1 MKKQLVLVTG
11 LAVLAAPAFASKARL
26 QALGESVNGSQY
38 ISDNRNVFLN
48 PAHVNNHKDL
58 VTFETG
64 ASSQVTDGE
73 VNSRAEG
80 GYFTSHG
87 NMVYGVQLGAQSDT
101 AHALRVAGL
110 NSTTTDVA
118 EKNTVDLFVG
128 GDAGVKWGA
137 SFLYGSTEDKRTT
150 ATAATAT
157 EAKKNE
163 SMRARLGASQG
174 NWDAFATIALA
185 NKVELVN
192 GNKFEGSLGYQLGG
206 SYMLNS
212 YTLFA
217 NYSSFT
223 GDGTISGDKK
233 ELSLGQMEVGAGRA
247 TKLNDKTQLFT
258 KVSYRSITTENK
270 RLTAAGNGDNFA
282 VKKNEST
289 AIPVVIGLEHDATS
303 WLTLRG
309 SVGQNVLINEVKGA
323 EKNSDTST
331 TIVNLGSTLKFGD
344 LSVDGMIGNQS
355 TDTVLTPS
363 DDSQTTVGGRRGVI
377 DMRNLMSRVS
387 MTYRF

>member
-26 QALGESVNGSQY
+26 QALGESANGSQY
-38 ISDNRNVFLN
+38 INDNRNIFLN
-48 PAHVNNHKDL
+48 AAHVNNHKDL

-73 VNSRAEG
+73 TSSRAEG

-87 NMVYGVQLGAQSDT
+87 NMVYGVQLGQQSDT

-110 NSTTTDVA
+110 NNTTTDVA

-137 SFLYGSTEDKRTT
+137 SLLYGSSEDKRTT
-150 ATAATAT
+150 ATAAAAT
-157 EAKKNE
+157 DAKENE
-163 SMRARLGASQG
+163 SMRLRLGASQG
-174 NWDAFATIALA
+174 NWDAFANISIA
-185 NKVELVN
+185 NEVKLVN
-192 GNKFEGSLGYQLGG
+192 GDKFEGNLGYQLGG

-217 NYSSFT
+217 NYSSNSA
-223 GDGTISGDKK
+223 DGTVSGVKK
-233 ELSLGQMEVGAGRA
+233 EVSLEQMEVGVGRA
-247 TKLNDKTQLFT
+247 TKLNDKTSLFT
-258 KVSYRSITTENK
+258 KVSYRAITAEND
-270 RLTAAGNGDNFA
+270 RVAAAGNGNNLA

-309 SVGQNVLINEVKGA
+309 SVGQNVFINEVKGA

-331 TIVNLGSTLKFGD
+331 TVVNLGSTLKFGD
-344 LSVDGMIGNQS
+344 LSVDGVIGNQS
-355 TDTVLTPS
+355 TEESFDTAGASTG
-363 DDSQTTVGGRRGVI
+363 TAGGRRGVI

>member
-26 QALGESVNGSQY
+26 QALGESTTGSQY
-38 ISDNRNVFLN
+38 INDNRNIFLN
-48 PAHVNNHKDL
+48 AAHVNNHKDL

-64 ASSQVTDGE
+64 ASSQVTDGAATP
-73 VNSRAEG
+73 RAEG
-80 GYFTSHG
+80 GYFFSNG
-87 NMVYGVQLGAQSDT
+87 NMVYGVQLGQQSDT

-137 SFLYGSTEDKRTT
+137 SLLYASSEDKRTT
-150 ATAATAT
+150 ATAAAAT
-157 EAKKNE
+157 DAKENN

-174 NWDAFATIALA
+174 NWDAFANISLT
-185 NKVELVN
+185 NEVKLVN
-192 GNKFEGSLGYQLGG
+192 GDKFEGNLGYQLGG

-212 YTLFA
+212 YSLIA

-223 GDGTISGDKK
+223 ADGTVSGDKK
-233 ELSLGQMEVGAGRA
+233 EVSLEQMEVGVGRA

-258 KVSYRSITTENK
+258 KITYRSTTAENK
-270 RLTAAGNGDNFA
+270 RVTAAGNGNNLS

-289 AIPVVIGLEHDATS
+289 AIPVVIGLEHDAAS

-309 SVGQNVLINEVKGA
+309 SVGQNVFINEVKGA

-331 TIVNLGSTLKFGD
+331 TVVNAGATLKFGD
-344 LSVDGMIGNQS
+344 LSVDGVIGNS
-355 TDTVLTPS
+355 TAGTDGATTLSENTNGTIRLDT
-363 DDSQTTVGGRRGVI
+363 
-377 DMRNLMSRVS
+377 LMSRVS